1 MPAGVSWGTYL
12 KFFSAA
18 MVSMMAG
25 SQLVHIYYRPLDD
38 LEELIE
44 VEVQKKKKLLQKN
57 G

>member
-38 LEELIE
+38 LEEMIE

>member
-1 MPAGVSWGTYL
+1 MPAGVSWGAYL

>member
-44 VEVQKKKKLLQKN
+44 VEVQKKKKLLEKN